1 MRVSAVG
8 FLFQEKVQGKGLR
21 HPVNYVCTIHKVD
34 EDGNINRNYISSPV
48 IKENITEVVSP
59 DVAKFDI
66 LNSIYKIEKKG
77 SGSKFKGATIKEG
90 IKETEIHSIFSDKLF
105 AVRVRDE
112 LGKNHFRFMGKNKV
126 RNILAKNLY
135 VNA

>member
-48 IKENITEVVSP
+48 IKVLFTYFFATPLFLAASATALATAGPTRSSNAAGRMYSALSSSSEMSP
-59 DVAKFDI
+59 
-66 LNSIYKIEKKG
+66 
-77 SGSKFKGATIKEG
+77 
-90 IKETEIHSIFSDKLF
+90 EI
-105 AVRVRDE
+105 A
-112 LGKNHFRFMGKNKV
+112 
-126 RNILAKNLY
+126 
-135 VNA
+135 